1 MTACQ
6 APSRC
11 YPFLRTGRPRCVE
24 VIASAVAARD
34 AGLVAAILL
43 VVVIVII
50 NVLLV
55 VVIIVIVN
63 VSSGDATAHL
73 VCLERL

>member
-1 MTACQ
+1 
-6 APSRC
+6 
-11 YPFLRTGRPRCVE
+11 
-24 VIASAVAARD
+24 
-34 AGLVAAILL
+34 
-43 VVVIVII
+43 
-50 NVLLV
+50 LLV